1 MDFSEDY
8 DHSIS
13 LDEAAKMTKAYRDS
27 MPKESPIAATFSKSA
42 LKIILEQGGC
52 AGVRM
57 YYARDADKKL
67 TLVLAG
73 IKASGDDLYEGRL
86 AEMAQLC
93 PPFCSPR
100 NPLNS

>member
-1 MDFSEDY
+1 MDFSENY

-27 MPKESPIAATFSKSA
+27 MPKDSPIAATFSKSA
-42 LKIILEQGGC
+42 LKNILDQAGC
-52 AGVRM
+52 AGIRM
-57 YYARDADKKL
+57 YYAKGADKKL
-67 TLVLAG
+67 TLVLTG
-73 IKASGDDLYEGRL
+73 MKAEGGDIYEGRL